1 MIKQVEKR
9 KNELEDYMIALINN
23 DIVRNSDIFQ
33 DFIQITKPPGF
44 DEQYEYDRSKILR
57 YH

>member
-1 MIKQVEKR
+1 
-9 KNELEDYMIALINN
+9 MIALINN

-57 YH
+57 YHQNLIY